1 MALVELIGVGKTY
14 RGPERLGLPALFGRS
29 GNGNGGDD
37 VLKVEAVKDVTLSF
51 EEGEFAAIA
60 GPSGSGKSTLLNLIG
75 TLDAPTAG
83 EVKVLGRTTR
93 GLSEDELAELRLRGM
108 GFVFQSYNLIPVLT
122 ALENVEYVLRLQG
135 VASPERERRSREA
148 LAMVG
153 LAELADRRPDH
164 LSGGQQQR
172 VAVARSIVHRP
183 RLVLADEPTANL
195 DHKTALSLIE
205 TMASLNR
212 DAGLTFIFSSHDPEI
227 LSRARRVVQMR
238 DGALLGE
245 GAAS

>member
-1 MALVELIGVGKTY
+1 LVELIGVGKTY
-14 RGPERLGLPALFGRS
+14 RGPEPLGLPALFGRS
-29 GNGNGGDD
+29 GGGNGNGDD

-51 EEGEFAAIA
+51 EEGEFSAIA

-83 EVKVLGRTTR
+83 EVRILGRSTR
-93 GLSEDELAELRLRGM
+93 GLSEDELAELRLRDM
-108 GFVFQSYNLIPVLT
+108 GFVFQSYNLIPVLS

-135 VASPERERRSREA
+135 VAAPERERRSREA

-212 DAGLTFIFSSHDPEI
+212 DAGLTFLFSSHDPEI

-238 DGALLGE
+238 DGSLLRE
-245 GAAS
+245 EAAS